1 MSMIIG
7 LVGRQGSGK
16 DEVANILTR
25 RAGAMHIKFATL
37 IKEVAR
43 EFGLLELGRV
53 DKELYRTINIKWS
66 VFEKEYPLFTKL
78 YVDYPHAKR
87 VLRGVLEPFRLESK
101 GGGMSA
107 DYSIS
112 PRRFQQLLGT
122 EVGRVYSDTFWIDQA
137 LKGVEGLVV
146 VSDVRFANELDE
158 CDHIILIDRD
168 SCKPSL
174 HYHSSEE
181 LTETLL
187 TYKNLFRPGDEATY
201 RGVPIYLLEN
211 HSNSLSK
218 LSKDT
223 IDLLKLIRGE
233 GE

>member
-1 MSMIIG
+1 MIIG

-16 DEVANILTR
+16 DEVAGILTR
-25 RAGAMHIKFATL
+25 RAGATHIKFASL

-43 EFGLLELGRV
+43 EFGLLEVKRE
-53 DKELYRTINIKWS
+53 DKEANRIINIKWG

-78 YVDYPHAKR
+78 FEDYPHAKR
-87 VLRGVLEPFRLESK
+87 VLRGVLEPFRLKSK

-122 EVGRVYSDTFWIDQA
+122 EVGRACSETFWVDQA
-137 LKGVEGLVV
+137 LRGVVGLVV
-146 VSDVRFANELDE
+146 VSDVRFDNELNE
-158 CDHIILIDRD
+158 CDHIILIDRAT
-168 SCKPSL
+168 CKPSL
-174 HYHSSEE
+174 HHHVSEE
-181 LTETLL
+181 FTEKLL
-187 TYKNLFRPGDEATY
+187 KYKNLFRAGAEATY
-201 RGVPIYLLEN
+201 RDVPIYLLEN

-218 LSKDT
+218 LSKDS
-223 IDLLKLIRGE
+223 IDLLKFIQGE